1 MYEIFNCRDKVSV
14 NTHAL
19 KNPKLLKEALIYLD
33 LKAFVLIFNIKKL
46 ACQLMKY
53 SQSPQTDII

>member
-1 MYEIFNCRDKVSV
+1 MYEIFNCGGDKVSV

-19 KNPKLLKEALIYLD
+19 KNPKLLKEPLIYLD

-46 ACQLMKY
+46 ACQLMN
-53 SQSPQTDII
+53 ILRVR